1 MSLLN
6 IEDAITP
13 KNNETQEF
21 AVGIDFGTTNS
32 LCFYYD
38 GNAMKTIVDIMPSVV
53 YFNNAGN
60 VVETEKSTQSVSSIK
75 RHIGMNEQI
84 SIGHK
89 KLWAEQIASEIF
101 KKIKKSINE
110 KLSSDV
116 KKCVV
121 TVPAYFDD
129 TQRQAVK
136 FATEL
141 ADLEVI
147 RMINEPTAAALYYGI
162 DDKEEGV
169 YIVFD
174 LGGGTFDVSILRMQ
188 KGVVKVIATGGD
200 TNLGGDDFDEQIAKH
215 YGISKELAKFVKEYL
230 SSNDVF
236 DGSKV
241 ELPNSEDASKL
252 KTLKITRDN
261 IDEITLPLVHRCVE
275 VMQGV
280 LKDAQIPQKEII
292 GLVLVGGST
301 RMPIIKEALNHE
313 FSVEVFD
320 DADPDRVVALGAAVQ
335 AYNIVSKSSGNLLL
349 DVIPLSLG
357 IETLGGAVQKVIER
371 NTSIPIERVIKFT
384 TFENNQTGMVMNVVQ
399 GERDLAK
406 DCRTLAKFELQNLT
420 PAKAG
425 VVKVCVKFHV
435 DENSILSV
443 SAWEE
448 DGNAKNEV
456 MVKPTYGIASEEMRS
471 MLVDAIQNAQEDIEE
486 KLTVDA
492 IVDAQNVIKLVE
504 EALKDKHLAQGNELT
519 AIEKVLA
526 ELKNAISQ
534 RNRHEVDEL
543 TKELDST
550 AQEFVERRTAWYLNS
565 YTSGKNV
572 DEI

>member
-6 IEDAITP
+6 IEDAITA
-13 KNNETQEF
+13 KSNEKEI
-21 AVGIDFGTTNS
+21 AVGVDFGTTNS

-38 GNAMKTIVDIMPSVV
+38 GNNMQTIVDIMPSVV
-53 YFNNAGN
+53 YFDSMGN
-60 VVETEKSTQSVSSIK
+60 VVEKEKSTQSISSIK
-75 RHIGMNEQI
+75 RHIGTNEQI
-84 SIGHK
+84 VVGSK

-110 KLSSDV
+110 KLGSDV

-121 TVPAYFDD
+121 TIPAYFDD

-136 FATEL
+136 FTAEL

-147 RMINEPTAAALYYGI
+147 RMVNEPTAAALYYGI
-162 DDKEEGV
+162 DDKKEGV

-200 TNLGGDDFDEQIAKH
+200 TNLGGDNFDEALAKK
-215 YGISKELAKFVKEYL
+215 YDISKQSARFVKEYL

-236 DGSKV
+236 DSSKV
-241 ELPNSEDASKL
+241 ELLSSEDSSKL
-252 KTLKITRDN
+252 KTLKITKDN
-261 IDEITLPLVHRCVE
+261 FDEITLPLVHRCVE
-275 VMQGV
+275 VMQRV
-280 LKDAQIPQKEII
+280 LKDAQIPQSEII

-320 DADPDRVVALGAAVQ
+320 DTDPDRVVALGAAVQ
-335 AYNIVSKSSGNLLL
+335 AYNIVSKSSGSLLL

-371 NTSIPIERVIKFT
+371 NTSIPIEKVIKFT
-384 TFENNQTGMVMNVVQ
+384 TFEDCQTGMVMNVVQ

-406 DCRTLAKFELQNLT
+406 DCRSLAKFELTNLT

-425 VVKVCVKFHV
+425 IVKVCVKFYV

-456 MVKPTYGIASEEMRS
+456 MVKPTYGIANEEIRS

-486 KLTVDA
+486 KFTVDA
-492 IVDAQNVIKLVE
+492 IIDARNVIKLVE
-504 EALKDKHLAQGNELT
+504 DALKDKHLATQEELN
-519 AIEKVLA
+519 AIEKVLSK
-526 ELKNAISQ
+526 LKDAISQ
-534 RNRHEVDEL
+534 RNRHDVDDL
-543 TKELDST
+543 TKELDSA

-565 YTSGKNV
+565 YASGKRI